1 MLKTKG
7 VLIFLETTFEGRK
20 YNVSEDMKNNIKVRS
35 YKPVVTPE
43 EKKRQSEYITRM
55 CAQIL
60 KIRG

>member
-1 MLKTKG
+1 M
-7 VLIFLETTFEGRK
+7 ETTFEGRK

-60 KIRG
+60 KSRG